1 MSMCISNNTDG
12 TVSIRSGSRFY
23 RLLTYVNEAAA
34 GLMACEGFSFS

>member
-1 MSMCISNNTDG
+1 MCISNNTDG

-34 GLMACEGFSFS
+34 GLMACAGFSFS